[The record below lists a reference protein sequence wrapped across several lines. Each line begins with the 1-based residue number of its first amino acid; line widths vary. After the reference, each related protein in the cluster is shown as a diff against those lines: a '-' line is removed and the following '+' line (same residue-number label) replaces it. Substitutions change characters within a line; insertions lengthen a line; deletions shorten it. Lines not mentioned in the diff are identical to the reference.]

1 MKHQNVLQI
10 RFKNYKNKPMN
21 ILRFPLPC
29 ITNFMKY
36 MKFQQ
41 IKASKINNQATTVL
55 LSKKRSRKNTYRQYD
70 FVHKNIK
77 FPYRHKIRMFASH
90 AEDQVFE
97 SRT

>member
-55 LSKKRSRKNTYRQYD
+55 LSKTHICTKILYK
-70 FVHKNIK
+70 KNIK
-77 FPYRHKIRMFASH
+77 FPYRHMIRKFASH
-90 AEDQVFE
+90 AEDQVLE
-97 SRT
+97 SIP